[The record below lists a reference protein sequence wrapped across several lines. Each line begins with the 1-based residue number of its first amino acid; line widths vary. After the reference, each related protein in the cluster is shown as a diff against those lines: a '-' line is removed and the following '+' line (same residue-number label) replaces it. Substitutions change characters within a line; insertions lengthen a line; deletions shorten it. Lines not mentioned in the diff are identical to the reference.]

1 MKRIAILQHVAFEGP
16 ARIADWLAL
25 RNLPARTHHLYA
37 GDALPQLHDFD
48 LLILLGGPMN
58 IDEEHL
64 HPWLGAEK
72 RLLREALAAGK
83 RVLGICLGGQLLADA
98 LGARVAAM
106 GQAEIGWWPLEKYAD
121 SRHSPLG
128 RMLPQRLMALH
139 WHAQAFG
146 LPQEAIALYGSAA
159 CRWQGFV
166 WKERAVALQCHLE
179 STPES
184 VEALL
189 AHAGEDL
196 RMAGAVQDAA
206 GIREGCDHCR
216 SPGMPL
222 YRLLDYLS
230 GPHAALR

>member
-1 MKRIAILQHVAFEGP
+1 MKRIAILQHAAFEGP

-25 RNLPARTHHLYA
+25 RQLPATTHHLYA
-37 GDALPQLHDFD
+37 GDPLPRLEDFE

-58 IDEEHL
+58 IDEEQQ
-64 HPWLGAEK
+64 HPWLAEEK
-72 RLLREALAAGK
+72 RLLRDALAAGK

-98 LGARVAAM
+98 LGARVGPM
-106 GQAEIGWWPLEKYAD
+106 GQAEIGWWPLEKHAD
-121 SRHSPLG
+121 SRRSPLG

-139 WHAQAFG
+139 WHSQAFA
-146 LPQEAIALYGSAA
+146 LPEQAVALYGSAC

-166 WKERAVALQCHLE
+166 WEERAVALQCHLE

-184 VEALL
+184 VAALL
-189 AHAGEDL
+189 RHAGADL
-196 RMAGAVQDAA
+196 RLSGAVQDAA
-206 GIREGCDHCR
+206 SISAGSDHCR

-230 GPHAALR
+230 GPHAGLR